1 MENARCN
8 IEFGNDR
15 FVQATEWKDEIRID
29 VREWEIKDGKQIPT
43 KKGISLPLNRWKML
57 VDSFE
62 FLDQALDEKRKY
74 ATHLG
79 WNVYSTVKATGICL
93 DLRQHWLP
101 PNQIEV
107 LPTKKGITL
116 RPGEY
121 AKLKDVASVI
131 CDFVPE
137 LNSVVPCPYRSDH
150 MNKLGFLSC
159 PECNPNHCAEW
170 WIDCDICYNV
180 GLVNGIVYTVILTCV
195 CGHILFSCVL
205 KYV

>member
-8 IEFGNDR
+8 IELGNNR

-43 KKGISLPLNRWKML
+43 KKGISLPLHRWKML
-57 VDSFE
+57 VDSLE
-62 FLDQALDEKRKY
+62 FLDQALNEKREY

-79 WNVYSTVKATGICL
+79 RNVYASVKVSGICV

-101 PNQIEV
+101 PNQTEV
-107 LPTKKGITL
+107 GPTKKGITL

-137 LNSVVPCPYRSDH
+137 LNLVVPCPYRSDH
-150 MNKLGFLSC
+150 INQLGFLSC
-159 PECNPNHCAEW
+159 SECNPDHCAEW
-170 WIDCDICYNV
+170 
-180 GLVNGIVYTVILTCV
+180 
-195 CGHILFSCVL
+195 
-205 KYV
+205 